1 MVRLEPLHRSQQ
13 LVLPGQEG
21 QPEVVGALPLPKA
34 GPRHG
39 ADAGALQQ
47 RQRVVRV
54 GGVALG
60 QRLGDGAGRQV
71 NAGEGIHGAL
81 RIQNAQV
88 KAALHRS
95 RAERSLAQRPFAGA
109 SRTMMMREG
118 EREGASEKWTD
129 GGSESESERG
139 KKGGGG
145 SEREGATVR
154 EKGREGGGADRASER
169 ASERGTEGGTGRGRG
184 GWVVV
189 MMVVEGGR
197 KGGRRERARE
207 GGRGKRR
214 GGGGSFAVKWD

>member
-88 KAALHRS
+88 KASTVLV
-95 RAERSLAQRPFAGA
+95 
-109 SRTMMMREG
+109 REG
-118 EREGASEKWTD
+118 ERERASEKWTD
-129 GGSESESERG
+129 GGSESESGRG
-139 KKGGGG
+139 KKGGGEAR
-145 SEREGATVR
+145 EREQQ
-154 EKGREGGGADRASER
+154 
-169 ASERGTEGGTGRGRG
+169 
-184 GWVVV
+184 
-189 MMVVEGGR
+189 
-197 KGGRRERARE
+197 
-207 GGRGKRR
+207 
-214 GGGGSFAVKWD
+214 